1 LTAPSKEDQFRRVV
15 YELQLMDGSVQV
27 LQQRMQ
33 ILSAAL
39 ADLRLAQQS
48 LNDLKNVDAKT
59 PILIP
64 VGGGTFVNAE
74 LGEIKKVIV
83 GVGADVSVEMELD
96 KAIADISSRLEEVEK
111 AQAAVDQQL
120 TQIVAQMQSHQEV
133 ANRLSA
139 ELQGEAKRV

>member
-1 LTAPSKEDQFRRVV
+1 MTAPRKEDQFRRIV
-15 YELQLMDGSVQV
+15 YELQLMDGSVQL
-27 LQQRMQ
+27 LQERMQ

-48 LNDLKNVDAKT
+48 LSDLKNVSVQT

-74 LGEIKKVIV
+74 LGEMKKVIV

-96 KAIADISSRLEEVEK
+96 KAISDVSSRLEEVEK
-111 AQAAVDQQL
+111 AQAAVEQQL

>member
-48 LNDLKNVDAKT
+48 LNDLKNVDAET

>member
-1 LTAPSKEDQFRRVV
+1 LTAPRKEDQFRRVV
-15 YELQLMDGSVQV
+15 YELQLMDGSVQL
-27 LQQRMQ
+27 LQERMQ

-48 LNDLKNVDAKT
+48 LSDLKNVSAQT

-74 LGEIKKVIV
+74 LGEMKKVIV

-96 KAIADISSRLEEVEK
+96 KAISDVSSRLEEVEK
-111 AQAAVDQQL
+111 AQAAVEQQL

>member
-74 LGEIKKVIV
+74 LGEMKKVIV

-96 KAIADISSRLEEVEK
+96 KAIADISSRLEDVEK
-111 AQAAVDQQL
+111 TQAAVDQQL

>member
-74 LGEIKKVIV
+74 LGEMKKVIV

-120 TQIVAQMQSHQEV
+120 TQIVAQMQSHQ
-133 ANRLSA
+133 
-139 ELQGEAKRV
+139 

>member
-1 LTAPSKEDQFRRVV
+1 MTAQSKEDQFRRVV

-74 LGEIKKVIV
+74 LGEMKKVIV

>member
-15 YELQLMDGSVQV
+15 YELQLMDGSVQL
-27 LQQRMQ
+27 LQDRMQ

-48 LNDLKNVDAKT
+48 LSDLKDVSPKT

-74 LGEIKKVIV
+74 LGEMNKVIV

-96 KAIADISSRLEEVEK
+96 KAISDISSRLEEVEK
-111 AQAAVDQQL
+111 AEAAVEQQL
-120 TQIVAQMQSHQEV
+120 TQIVAQMQSHREV

>member
-1 LTAPSKEDQFRRVV
+1 MTAPSKEDQFRRVV

-33 ILSAAL
+33 ILSAAI

-74 LGEIKKVIV
+74 LGEMKKVIV

-120 TQIVAQMQSHQEV
+120 TQIVAQIQSHQEV

>member
-48 LNDLKNVDAKT
+48 LNDLKDVDAET

-74 LGEIKKVIV
+74 LGEMKKVIV

-133 ANRLSA
+133 ANRLSV

>member
-1 LTAPSKEDQFRRVV
+1 MTAPRKEDQFRRVV
-15 YELQLMDGSVQV
+15 YELQLMDGSVQL
-27 LQQRMQ
+27 LQERMQ

-48 LNDLKNVDAKT
+48 LSDLKNVSAQT

-74 LGEIKKVIV
+74 LGEMKKVIV

-96 KAIADISSRLEEVEK
+96 KAISDVSSRLEEVEK
-111 AQAAVDQQL
+111 AQAAVEQQL

>member
-15 YELQLMDGSVQV
+15 YELQLMDGSVQL
-27 LQQRMQ
+27 LQDRMQ

-48 LNDLKNVDAKT
+48 LSDLKDVSPKT

-74 LGEIKKVIV
+74 LGEMNRVIV

-96 KAIADISSRLEEVEK
+96 KAISDISSRLEEVEK
-111 AQAAVDQQL
+111 AEAAVEQQL
-120 TQIVAQMQSHQEV
+120 TQIVAQMQSHREV

>member
-1 LTAPSKEDQFRRVV
+1 MTAPSKEDQFRRVV

-33 ILSAAL
+33 ILSAAI

-64 VGGGTFVNAE
+64 VGG
-74 LGEIKKVIV
+74 
-83 GVGADVSVEMELD
+83 VEPFHLRE
-96 KAIADISSRLEEVEK
+96 R
-111 AQAAVDQQL
+111 
-120 TQIVAQMQSHQEV
+120 
-133 ANRLSA
+133 
-139 ELQGEAKRV
+139 

>member
-1 LTAPSKEDQFRRVV
+1 LTAPSKEDQFRRVI
-15 YELQLMDGSVQV
+15 YELQLMDGSVQL
-27 LQQRMQ
+27 LQDRMQ

-48 LNDLKNVDAKT
+48 LSDLKDVSPKT

-74 LGEIKKVIV
+74 LGEMNRVIV

-96 KAIADISSRLEEVEK
+96 KAISDISSRLEEVEK
-111 AQAAVDQQL
+111 AEAAVEQQL
-120 TQIVAQMQSHQEV
+120 TQIVAQMQSHREV

>member
-15 YELQLMDGSVQV
+15 YELQLMDGSVQL
-27 LQQRMQ
+27 LQDRMQ
-33 ILSAAL
+33 ILSSAL

-48 LNDLKNVDAKT
+48 LSDLKGVNPKT

-74 LGEIKKVIV
+74 LGETKKVIV
-83 GVGADVSVEMELD
+83 GVGADISVEMELD
-96 KAIADISSRLEEVEK
+96 KAISDISSRLEEVEK
-111 AQAAVDQQL
+111 AEAAVEQQL
-120 TQIVAQMQSHQEV
+120 TQIVTQMQSHREV

>member
-1 LTAPSKEDQFRRVV
+1 MTAPSKEDQFRRVV

-74 LGEIKKVIV
+74 LGEMKKVIV

>member
-1 LTAPSKEDQFRRVV
+1 
-15 YELQLMDGSVQV
+15 M
-27 LQQRMQ
+27 
-33 ILSAAL
+33 
-39 ADLRLAQQS
+39 
-48 LNDLKNVDAKT
+48 
-59 PILIP
+59 
-64 VGGGTFVNAE
+64 NAE
-74 LGEIKKVIV
+74 LGEMKKVIV

>member
-1 LTAPSKEDQFRRVV
+1 MTAPSKEDQLRRIV
-15 YELQLMDGSVQV
+15 YELQLMDGSVQL
-27 LQQRMQ
+27 LQERMQ

-48 LNDLKNVDAKT
+48 LSDLKNVSAQT

-74 LGEIKKVIV
+74 LGEVKKVIV

-111 AQAAVDQQL
+111 AQAAVNQQL
-120 TQIVAQMQSHQEV
+120 TQIVSQMQSHQEV

>member
-1 LTAPSKEDQFRRVV
+1 LTAPRKEDQFRRIV
-15 YELQLMDGSVQV
+15 YELQLMDGSVQL
-27 LQQRMQ
+27 LQERMQ

-48 LNDLKNVDAKT
+48 LSDLKNVSVQT

-74 LGEIKKVIV
+74 LGEMKKVIV

-96 KAIADISSRLEEVEK
+96 KAISDVSSRLEEVEK
-111 AQAAVDQQL
+111 AQAAVEQQL

>member
-48 LNDLKNVDAKT
+48 LNDLKNVVAET
-59 PILIP
+59 PILVP
-64 VGGGTFVNAE
+64 VGGGTFVHAE
-74 LGEIKKVIV
+74 LGEMKKVV
-83 GVGADVSVEMELD
+83 LGVGADVSVEMELD

-111 AQAAVDQQL
+111 AQAAVEQQL

>member
-33 ILSAAL
+33 ILSAAI

-74 LGEIKKVIV
+74 LGEMKKVIV

>member
-1 LTAPSKEDQFRRVV
+1 MTAPSKEDQFRRVV

>member
-33 ILSAAL
+33 ILSSAL

-74 LGEIKKVIV
+74 LGEMKKVIV

>member
-1 LTAPSKEDQFRRVV
+1 MTAPSKEDQFRRVV

-74 LGEIKKVIV
+74 LGEMKKVIV

-96 KAIADISSRLEEVEK
+96 KAIADISLRLEEVEK

>member
-1 LTAPSKEDQFRRVV
+1 MTAPSKEDQFRRVI
-15 YELQLMDGSVQV
+15 YELQLMDGSVQL
-27 LQQRMQ
+27 LQDRMQ

-48 LNDLKNVDAKT
+48 LSDLKDVSAKT

-64 VGGGTFVNAE
+64 IGGGTFVNAE
-74 LGEIKKVIV
+74 LGEMKRVIV

-96 KAIADISSRLEEVEK
+96 KAISDISSRLEEVEK
-111 AQAAVDQQL
+111 AEAAVEQQL
-120 TQIVAQMQSHQEV
+120 TQIVAQMQSHREV

-139 ELQGEAKRV
+139 ELQGEARRV

>member
-1 LTAPSKEDQFRRVV
+1 LTAPSKEDQLRRIV
-15 YELQLMDGSVQV
+15 YELQLMDGSVQL
-27 LQQRMQ
+27 LQERMQ

-48 LNDLKNVDAKT
+48 LSDLKNVSAQT

-74 LGEIKKVIV
+74 LGEVKKVIV

-111 AQAAVDQQL
+111 AQAAVNQQL
-120 TQIVAQMQSHQEV
+120 TQIVSQMQSHQEV

>member
-74 LGEIKKVIV
+74 LGEMKKVIV

>member
-1 LTAPSKEDQFRRVV
+1 MTAPSKEDQFRRVV
-15 YELQLMDGSVQV
+15 YELQLMDGSVQL
-27 LQQRMQ
+27 LQDRMQ

-48 LNDLKNVDAKT
+48 LSDLKDVSPKT

-74 LGEIKKVIV
+74 LGEMNRVIV

-96 KAIADISSRLEEVEK
+96 KAISDISSRLEEVEK
-111 AQAAVDQQL
+111 AEAAVEQQL
-120 TQIVAQMQSHQEV
+120 TQIVAQMQSHREV

>member
-1 LTAPSKEDQFRRVV
+1 MTAPSKEDQFRRVV

-33 ILSAAL
+33 ILSAAI

-74 LGEIKKVIV
+74 LGEMKKVIV

>member
-33 ILSAAL
+33 ILSAAI

-74 LGEIKKVIV
+74 LGEMKKVIV

-120 TQIVAQMQSHQEV
+120 TQIVAQIQSHQEV